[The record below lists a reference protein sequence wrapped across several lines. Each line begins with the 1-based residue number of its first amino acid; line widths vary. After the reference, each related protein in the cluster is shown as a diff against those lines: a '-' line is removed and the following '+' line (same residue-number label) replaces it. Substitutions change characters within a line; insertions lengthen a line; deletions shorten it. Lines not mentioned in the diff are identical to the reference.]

1 MQVPSCLPLG
11 RLCRPLLQGRREGAG
26 TKVSGSLCSSV
37 GQRTL
42 LRVLWMLGPA
52 PFSPPTFTLLPSP
65 SCVQVYLTI
74 SMEPSLES
82 CLPTAGLLCPF
93 PYLLPLERGQS
104 LVMCGGQA
112 PPGSLVREWTDRTA
126 APQHPPWGTGPR
138 DGHPGEDVL
147 DHDDHNLKR
156 QQPSVFCA
164 LLFLLFIPQQL

>member
-1 MQVPSCLPLG
+1 
-11 RLCRPLLQGRREGAG
+11 
-26 TKVSGSLCSSV
+26 
-37 GQRTL
+37 
-42 LRVLWMLGPA
+42 
-52 PFSPPTFTLLPSP
+52 
-65 SCVQVYLTI
+65 
-74 SMEPSLES
+74 MEPSLES

-112 PPGSLVREWTDRTA
+112 PPGSLVREA
-126 APQHPPWGTGPR
+126 R
-138 DGHPGEDVL
+138 DGHPGEGVL

>member
-1 MQVPSCLPLG
+1 MPPTREALPPSSAGQEGRGWDQGFRLFVQQCGSKDPPQSPLDAG
-11 RLCRPLLQGRREGAG
+11 PSPLL
-26 TKVSGSLCSSV
+26 TSHLHSPPLPILCS
-37 GQRTL
+37 G
-42 LRVLWMLGPA
+42 
-52 PFSPPTFTLLPSP
+52 
-65 SCVQVYLTI
+65 LTI

-138 DGHPGEDVL
+138 DGHPGEGVL